1 MSASPLLLFGLAL
14 SLTFTISTWVE
25 PHASQWMS
33 SRGSD
38 NLLQVL
44 LGDGRQLLANHLFVE
59 ADVYFHSG
67 YYPSIFDSQHAPT
80 NSQHL
85 TLSSTTSETPA
96 HPGHSAQEEAEEAHE
111 HAMSFLDRPRDWIE
125 RFGRKFAI
133 TTHTHL
139 AGGKEREILPWL
151 RLSADMDPHRIETYT
166 VAAYWLRREL
176 GKPHEAEQFLREG
189 LHANPKS
196 YEILFEL
203 GRLADENS
211 QDPARARNLWELA
224 YRRWQERE
232 GPKPEADRDRL
243 SLDAITT
250 HLARVEE
257 QEGNLE
263 KAIFWLEQAKQVS
276 PDPAVLQRHI
286 EQLRASL
293 GQPRGASS
301 PKPETRPPK

>member
-1 MSASPLLLFGLAL
+1 MSASPLLLLGLVL
-14 SLTFTISTWVE
+14 SLAFTASTWVA
-25 PHASQWMS
+25 PRASQWTS

-38 NLLQVL
+38 NLIQVL
-44 LGDGRQLLANHLFVE
+44 LGDGRQILANHLFVE

-67 YYPSIFDSQHAPT
+67 YYPSIFDTQHAPT

-85 TLSSTTSETPA
+85 TLPSTTYEPPGQT
-96 HPGHSAQEEAEEAHE
+96 GHSTQEEAEEAHE
-111 HAMSFLDRPRDWIE
+111 HAMSFLDQPHDWIE

-133 TTHTHL
+133 TSHTHL

-176 GKPHEAEQFLREG
+176 GKPREAEQFLREG
-189 LHANPKS
+189 LQANPKS

-203 GRLADENS
+203 GRIAEENS
-211 QDPARARNLWELA
+211 HDPARARNLWELA

-250 HLARVEE
+250 HLAGVEE

-263 KAIFWLEQAKQVS
+263 KAIFWLEQAKQAS
-276 PDPAVLQRHI
+276 PDPNSLQEQI
-286 EQLRASL
+286 ERLRGRLRES
-293 GQPRGASS
+293 QPAGKR
-301 PKPETRPPK
+301 